1 MGLLSTL
8 GGIAG
13 SVFGGPIGGA
23 IGSALG
29 GAIDGRGAVKD
40 ASRAQQQAAQGGI
53 EEQSR
58 QFDEVTKLLS
68 PFTKA
73 GETALGGLQPYAQ
86 AGAGALEQQM
96 ALLGLAPQSQVRTG
110 GSGVAGMIAN
120 AASGAFGGNQMQF
133 VGGEAGQ
140 SAQQQAIAALQASP
154 QFQALQQQGENAI
167 LQNASATG
175 GLRGGNVQAAL
186 AQFRPQILSSLIDQ
200 QYSRLGGLSSMGQLT
215 NQNIASMGQAS
226 GARQAAAGQQ
236 TAANISNLMG
246 TQGAARAG
254 GILGQQS
261 ALSGGINQ
269 AFGAIQGAGGFGN
282 LFGGRSGFQG
292 GGQVNPISGEF
303 MGSLEF

>member
-29 GAIDGRGAVKD
+29 GAFDSRKSVKD
-40 ASRAQQQAAQGGI
+40 ASQVQQQAAEGGI
-53 EEQSR
+53 EEQRR

-86 AGAGALEQQM
+86 AGAPALGQQQ
-96 ALLGLAPQSQVRTG
+96 ALLGLQGPQ
-110 GSGVAGMIAN
+110 
-120 AASGAFGGNQMQF
+120 
-133 VGGEAGQ
+133 
-140 SAQQQAIAALQASP
+140 AQQQAISALQASP

-200 QYSRLGGLSSMGQLT
+200 QYNRLGGLSSMGQLT
-215 NQNIASMGQAS
+215 TQNIASMGQAS

-246 TQGAARAG
+246 TQGAAQAG

-282 LFGGRSGFQG
+282 LFGGNGLNMGTALNYGTNIGSQQTAMLAAQERGF
-292 GGQVNPISGEF
+292 
-303 MGSLEF
+303 